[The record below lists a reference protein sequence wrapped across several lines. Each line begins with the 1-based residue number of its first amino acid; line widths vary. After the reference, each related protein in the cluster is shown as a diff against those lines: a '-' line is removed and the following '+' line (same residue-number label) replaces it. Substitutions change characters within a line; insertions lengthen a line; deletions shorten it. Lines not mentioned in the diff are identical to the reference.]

1 MHYTCHYCGNPKV
14 SANDQ
19 FCASCGA
26 PQPKRSPAAGFF
38 LSILYAVLIYAVMF
52 IVQNGIVFI
61 YSLIVQEALPYT
73 AYFNESI
80 YYKTY
85 WSIFS
90 RYYALVCIGMALLVL
105 LIYVLFY
112 TLRGKRF
119 EREISLS
126 KMPAAPA
133 AAIFVG
139 GAAAQVVISVTISLL
154 SIFFPSLETAG
165 TETNQ
170 YYELTFGGGSL
181 ALEVLYIAVI
191 TPILEEVVFRGL
203 IYTRLRRAMPIAA
216 AQILSA
222 LIFGAAHMN
231 LMQFVYATITG
242 LFMAYVFEKY
252 QSIWASILFH
262 IAFNA
267 CNYLIAYIPSDMLTY
282 SLYCISIAVVLFVLY
297 FVSRK
302 TSSKIDVSVDTIQ
315 QERNPL

>member
-1 MHYTCHYCGNPKV
+1 
-14 SANDQ
+14 
-19 FCASCGA
+19 
-26 PQPKRSPAAGFF
+26 
-38 LSILYAVLIYAVMF
+38 MF

-61 YSLIVQEALPYT
+61 YSLIVQENMPYT
-73 AYFNESI
+73 ALINEST

-90 RYYALVCIGMALLVL
+90 KYYAPVCIGMALLVL

-133 AAIFVG
+133 AAIFIG
-139 GAAAQVVISVTISLL
+139 GAAVQIVISVTIALL

-170 YYELTFGGGSL
+170 YYELTFGGGSF
-181 ALEVLYIAVI
+181 ALEILYIAVI

-203 IYTRLRRAMPIAA
+203 IYTRLRRAMPVLA

-242 LFMAYVFEKY
+242 FFMAFVFEKY
-252 QSIWASILFH
+252 QSIWAPILFH
-262 IAFNA
+262 IAFNS
-267 CNYLIAYIPSDMLTY
+267 CNYLIVYITSDMLVY
-282 SLYCISIAVVLFVLY
+282 SLYCISTAVVLFVLY
-297 FVSRK
+297 FVCRK
-302 TSSKIDVSVDTIQ
+302 SPSKTKVSVDTIQ